1 VLHFSGEPSRA
12 EAARAGYRKGREG
25 REMTELGNLLRDLA
39 TLNGAIALNR
49 MHLHQRSP
57 EEI

>member
-1 VLHFSGEPSRA
+1 
-12 EAARAGYRKGREG
+12 
-25 REMTELGNLLRDLA
+25 MTELGNLLRDLA